1 MIHAMIKSIFIFL
14 IKVYQFLIS
23 PFLGKNCRF
32 DPHCSSYAII
42 AFESHGILKG
52 VILTIKRI
60 SRCHPWGKS
69 GYDPVPD

>member
-1 MIHAMIKSIFIFL
+1 MVLAKVDKASMFNSIESR
-14 IKVYQFLIS
+14 S

-32 DPHCSSYAII
+32 DPNCSSYAII

-69 GYDPVPD
+69 GYDPVKD